1 MARIQ
6 TPQHVQELQAEF
18 KVREPFG
25 LELLETIQPTYSLGR
40 QKVASTGYPRKC
52 IGLFTGAAGGVGT
65 NLELV
70 LSCPADVGIVIVV
83 DELWARNL
91 GGAATLRMSIGD
103 PLLTIVDTQTTKNFR
118 DARLQ
123 PGAAGRPQGIINTCN
138 PLTAAPNG
146 DQIALINGL
155 ADDTPIFKPEII
167 LGGGDFFL
175 LRESNSN
182 TALITVMLWTEFLL
196 EDR

>member
-18 KVREPFG
+18 KVREQFG

-70 LSCPADVGIVIVV
+70 LSCPPDVGIVIVV

-91 GGAATLRMSIGD
+91 DGAATLRISNGAA
-103 PLLTIVDTQTTKNFR
+103 LATIVDTQTTKNYR
-118 DARLQ
+118 DARL
-123 PGAAGRPQGIINTCN
+123 ASSVAGRPQGVINTCN

-155 ADDTPIFKPEII
+155 ADDTLVLKPEII

-182 TALITVMLWTEFLL
+182 TALICDMMWTEFLL

>member
-40 QKVASTGYPRKC
+40 QKIASTGYPRKC
-52 IGLFTGAAGGVGT
+52 IAIIVGGAGGVGT
-65 NLELV
+65 NIELALE
-70 LSCPADVGIVIVV
+70 CPSDIGIVILLEQIWVNAGSAEFRIDDGV
-83 DELWARNL
+83 AM
-91 GGAATLRMSIGD
+91 ATVSSS
-103 PLLTIVDTQTTKNFR
+103 PTTKNFR
-118 DARLQ
+118 DARLTGQ
-123 PGAAGRPQGIINTCN
+123 RPDGILRIAN

-146 DQIALINGL
+146 DLVASLSVIT
-155 ADDTPIFKPEII
+155 ADVKIFSPEII
-167 LGGGDFFL
+167 LGGGAYFL
-175 LRESNSN
+175 VRAVNANNAL
-182 TALITVMLWTEFLL
+182 TATMLWTEFLL